1 MGALVVVSVAVV
13 AAALSLLRWALFL
26 LGLSSQSWMLLM
38 LLLLLSVLLLLVVVV
53 KCVDALVLAAAVAV
67 GVID

>member
-1 MGALVVVSVAVV
+1 MGALVVVCVAVV
-13 AAALSLLRWALFL
+13 VAALSLLRWALFL
-26 LGLSSQSWMLLM
+26 LGLSSRSCML

-53 KCVDALVLAAAVAV
+53 RCVDALVHAAAVAV